1 MNEHPQTTRCGFAA
15 IIGAPNAGK
24 STLLNALVGSK
35 VAIVTHKVQ
44 TTRAAIRAIVVEGD
58 SQIIFIDTPGI
69 FQPKRELDEAMVEAA
84 WGGANDADKI
94 ALIVDAKRGLNEDVE
109 RIIEGLEKNHKKAIL
124 ILNKVDIMPR
134 DSLLALTS
142 HFNKRFAFDETFM
155 VSALTGSGV
164 GDIRQH
170 FAQSMPQGPWLYPAD
185 QLADLPTKLLA
196 SEITREK
203 MYLKLHDELPYASTV
218 ETESWLVK
226 RDGSIRTEQVIYV
239 ERESQRR
246 IVLGHK
252 GETIKT
258 IGQQAREDM
267 AEILGVKVHL
277 FLFVKVRAN
286 WAQDPE
292 RLRMMGLEPKH
303 KNAKKRKPKNARNQH
318 GKQSHKPAGQNPK
331 KET

>member
-1 MNEHPQTTRCGFAA
+1 MNEPSETKCGFAA

-24 STLLNALVGSK
+24 STLLNSLVGSK

-44 TTRAAIRAIVVEGD
+44 TTRAAIRAIVMED
-58 SQIIFIDTPGI
+58 QSQIIFIDTPGI
-69 FQPKRELDEAMVEAA
+69 FEPKRLLDEAMVEAA
-84 WGGANDADKI
+84 WSGAGDADAI
-94 ALIVDAKRGLNEDVE
+94 ALIIDAKRGLDDNVE
-109 RIIEGLEKNHKKAIL
+109 RIIKGLERTHKKAIL
-124 ILNKVDIMPR
+124 ILNKVDIMQR
-134 DSLLALTS
+134 DSLFALTS
-142 HFNKRFAFDETFM
+142 KLNERFKFEETFM

-164 GDIRQH
+164 KDIRSY
-170 FAQSMPQGPWLYPAD
+170 FAKNMPQSPWLYPED

-218 ETESWLVK
+218 ETESWQVRK
-226 RDGSIRTEQVIYV
+226 DGSVRTEQVIFV

-252 GETIKT
+252 GATIKK
-258 IGQQAREDM
+258 IGQQAREELS
-267 AEILGVKVHL
+267 EILGITIHL

-292 RLRMMGLEPKH
+292 RLRMMGLD
-303 KNAKKRKPKNARNQH
+303 
-318 GKQSHKPAGQNPK
+318 PK
-331 KET
+331 KKKNKKKPSRKN

>member
-1 MNEHPQTTRCGFAA
+1 MTEPMTTKCGFAA

-44 TTRAAIRAIVVEGD
+44 TTRAAIRAIVVEQD

-69 FQPKRELDEAMVEAA
+69 FEPKRLLDEVMVEAA
-84 WGGANDADKI
+84 WTGASDADAI
-94 ALIVDAKRGLNEDVE
+94 ALIIDAKRGLNDNVE
-109 RIIEGLEKNHKKAIL
+109 RIIEGLEKGGKNAIL
-124 ILNKVDIMPR
+124 ILNKVDIMQR

-142 HFNKRFAFDETFM
+142 RINERFAFDETFM

-164 GDIRQH
+164 KDIRAY
-170 FAQSMPQGPWLYPAD
+170 FAREMPQGPWLYPED

-203 MYLKLHDELPYASTV
+203 LYLKLHDELPYASTV
-218 ETESWLVK
+218 ETESWQVK
-226 RDGSIRTEQVIYV
+226 KDGSVRTEQVIYV

-252 GETIKT
+252 GATIKK
-258 IGQQAREDM
+258 IGQQAREEL
-267 AEILGVKVHL
+267 AEILGITVHL
-277 FLFVKVRAN
+277 FLFVKVRSN
-286 WAQDPE
+286 WAKDPE
-292 RLRMMGLEPKH
+292 RLRMMGLDPK
-303 KNAKKRKPKNARNQH
+303 KKKKKKRQRK
-318 GKQSHKPAGQNPK
+318 
-331 KET
+331 T

>member
-1 MNEHPQTTRCGFAA
+1 MTDPITTKCGFAA

-44 TTRAAIRAIVVEGD
+44 TTRAAIRAIVIEGN

-69 FQPKRELDEAMVEAA
+69 FQPKRLLDEAMVQAA
-84 WGGANDADKI
+84 WAGAADADAI
-94 ALIVDAKRGLNEDVE
+94 ALIIDAKRGLDENVE
-109 RIIEGLEKNHKKAIL
+109 RIIEGLEKANKKAVL

-134 DSLLALTS
+134 EKLLDLTS
-142 HFNKRFAFDETFM
+142 RMNARFVFDETFM
-155 VSALTGSGV
+155 ISALTGSGV
-164 GDIRQH
+164 KDIRSY
-170 FAQSMPQGPWLYPAD
+170 FARQMPQGPWLYPED

-203 MYLKLHDELPYASTV
+203 LYLKLHDELPYASTV
-218 ETESWLVK
+218 ETESWQVK
-226 RDGSIRTEQVIYV
+226 KDGSVRTEQVIYV

-252 GETIKT
+252 GATIKA
-258 IGQQAREDM
+258 IGQQAREEL
-267 AEILGVKVHL
+267 AEILGITVHL
-277 FLFVKVRAN
+277 FLFVKVRPN

-292 RLRMMGLEPKH
+292 RLRMMGLDPK
-303 KNAKKRKPKNARNQH
+303 KKKKKRQR
-318 GKQSHKPAGQNPK
+318 K
-331 KET
+331 K

>member
-1 MNEHPQTTRCGFAA
+1 MTEPMTTKCGFAA

-44 TTRAAIRAIVVEGD
+44 TTRAAIRAIVIEQE
-58 SQIIFIDTPGI
+58 SQIVFIDTPGI
-69 FQPKRELDEAMVEAA
+69 FEPKRLLDEVMVEAA
-84 WGGANDADKI
+84 WTGASDADAI
-94 ALIVDAKRGLNEDVE
+94 ALIIDAKRGLNDNVE
-109 RIIEGLEKNHKKAIL
+109 RIIEGLEKGGKNAIL
-124 ILNKVDIMPR
+124 ILNKVDIMQR

-142 HFNKRFAFDETFM
+142 QLNERFAFDETFM

-164 GDIRQH
+164 KDIRSY
-170 FAQSMPQGPWLYPAD
+170 FADKMPQGPWLYPED

-203 MYLKLHDELPYASTV
+203 LYLKLHDELPYASTV
-218 ETESWLVK
+218 ETESWQVK
-226 RDGSIRTEQVIYV
+226 KDGSVRTEQVIYV

-252 GETIKT
+252 GATIKK
-258 IGQQAREDM
+258 IGQQAREEL
-267 AEILGVKVHL
+267 AEILGITVHL

-286 WAQDPE
+286 WAKDPE
-292 RLRMMGLEPKH
+292 RLRMMGLDPKR
-303 KNAKKRKPKNARNQH
+303 KKKKKRQRK
-318 GKQSHKPAGQNPK
+318 S
-331 KET
+331 

>member
-1 MNEHPQTTRCGFAA
+1 MSETPDTVGTRCGFAA

-24 STLLNALVGSK
+24 STLLNSLVGSK

-44 TTRAAIRAIVVEGD
+44 TTRASIRAIVIEQD

-69 FQPKRELDEAMVEAA
+69 FEPKRLLDEAMVDAA
-84 WGGANDADKI
+84 WAGAGDADAI
-94 ALIVDAKRGLNEDVE
+94 ALIIDAKRGLDENVE
-109 RIIEGLEKNHKKAIL
+109 RIIDGLENSNKKAIL
-124 ILNKVDIMPR
+124 ILNKVDIMQR

-142 HFNKRFAFDETFM
+142 KLNDRFSFEETFM

-164 GDIRQH
+164 KDIRSF
-170 FAQSMPQGPWLYPAD
+170 FAGKMPASPWLYPED

-203 MYLKLHDELPYASTV
+203 LYLKLHDELPYASTV
-218 ETESWLVK
+218 ETESWQVK

-252 GETIKT
+252 GATIKT
-258 IGQQAREDM
+258 IGQQAREEL
-267 AEILGVKVHL
+267 AEILGITVHL

-286 WAQDPE
+286 WAKDPE
-292 RLRMMGLEPKH
+292 RLRMMGLEPR
-303 KNAKKRKPKNARNQH
+303 KKKKKKPQRKK
-318 GKQSHKPAGQNPK
+318 
-331 KET
+331 